1 MEQTIIIDQ
10 SLLYT
15 IPDHETNLTIT
26 LKYTLLFKIK
36 FYSDKGISDFCFII
50 DEILRCKNLEE
61 LALSLRLISIL
72 IFNFLS
78 DN

>member
-1 MEQTIIIDQ
+1 M
-10 SLLYT
+10 YT

-26 LKYTLLFKIK
+26 LKYALPFKIK
-36 FYSDKGISDFCFII
+36 FYSDKGISDFSFII

-61 LALSLRLISIL
+61 LVLSLRLISIL
-72 IFNFLS
+72 IVNFLTS